1 MGHTVESRPR
11 GSGRPPGTRPS
22 HGYRS
27 ATHVHVQA
35 RLRMQDAPA
44 FTSAALLRRREVLPK
59 QQHRQVSVCPA
70 SMTAL
75 IALATGVSRTALVAT
90 AATGRV
96 GVQAQGGL

>member
-1 MGHTVESRPR
+1 
-11 GSGRPPGTRPS
+11 
-22 HGYRS
+22 
-27 ATHVHVQA
+27 
-35 RLRMQDAPA
+35 MQDAPA

-75 IALATGVSRTALVAT
+75 IAPAMGASRTALVAT

-96 GVQAQGGL
+96 GVQLKVACDVVLWLCSIGANTGARSCGDR

>member
-1 MGHTVESRPR
+1 
-11 GSGRPPGTRPS
+11 
-22 HGYRS
+22 
-27 ATHVHVQA
+27 
-35 RLRMQDAPA
+35 MQDAPA
-44 FTSAALLRRREVLPK
+44 FTSAALLRRRREVLPK